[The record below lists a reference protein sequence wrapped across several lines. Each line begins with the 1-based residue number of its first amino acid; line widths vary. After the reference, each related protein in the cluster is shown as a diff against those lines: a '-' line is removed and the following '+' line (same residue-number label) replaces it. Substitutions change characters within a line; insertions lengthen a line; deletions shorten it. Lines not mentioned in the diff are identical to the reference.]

1 MRIGAVMEKEFV
13 TVRET
18 DPIENVLKIM
28 TEKKVNGL
36 PVVNEDNLLIGMV
49 VKADIFR
56 FMIQPGHIESCPVDW
71 VMAKDVV
78 SVHPDESVQEA
89 ADKLLS
95 NHIVAMPVVENG
107 KVVGVVSVEDLLRY
121 FAHRCACFN
130 AP

>member
-28 TEKKVNGL
+28 TEKKANGL
-36 PVVNEDNLLIGMV
+36 PVVNEHNLLIGMV

-78 SVHPDESVQEA
+78 SVHPDESVREA

-95 NHIVAMPVVENG
+95 NHIVAMPVVENS

-121 FAHRCACFN
+121 YSHR
-130 AP
+130 